1 MKKSSQFCAF
11 IILWLCV
18 SVIVTPVHAFSM
30 TTETANGTAYNSEEN
45 KYSTGQDAAP
55 LKQKIDARDR
65 STIKRSA
72 HSVWYDSDEGTIR
85 PIRSSKPIDV
95 GDRHDSIAGD
105 DKYTAPSWWSAF
117 RDLLGEFLS
126 WIFYSWQIILIVCL
140 VCLLSVVGFLVFK
153 YGLSFQE
160 QFRRMTAMS
169 VKEIE
174 REKVKIQDLPFE
186 VEQTMY
192 GLLAQAERYRM
203 AGDFSKAIIYLF
215 SHALVEMDGARC
227 IRLERGKTNR
237 VYLRELRD
245 RDILSGFTKQLVLA
259 FEYAFFG
266 KHALSKEAFD
276 RIWQQLPAF
285 NAYLKQ
291 ADMKPSDSPSA
302 NVGGFREKD

>member
-1 MKKSSQFCAF
+1 MKESSQFFALV
-11 IILWLCV
+11 IVWLCV
-18 SVIVTPVHAFSM
+18 SVIVTPVQAFSL
-30 TTETANGTAYNSEEN
+30 TTEAENGTAYNSGEN
-45 KYSTGQDAAP
+45 KFSSAQDAAP

-65 STIKRSA
+65 STIKRSV
-72 HSVWYDSDEGTIR
+72 HSVLYDSDEGTIR
-85 PIRSSKPIDV
+85 PIRGSKPIDV

-169 VKEIE
+169 VMEIE

-203 AGDFSKAIIYLF
+203 SGDFSKAIIYLF

-245 RDILSGFTKQLVLA
+245 RDILRGFTSQLVLA

-266 KHALSKEAFD
+266 KHALSKEAFE

-302 NVGGFREKD
+302 NVGGIP

>member
-1 MKKSSQFCAF
+1 MKRSSQFCALV
-11 IILWLCV
+11 IVGLCV
-18 SVIVTPVHAFSM
+18 SVMPTPAQAFSM
-30 TTETANGTAYNSEEN
+30 TTEPENGTAYISGQH
-45 KYSTGQDAAP
+45 KVSTGHVAAP

-65 STIKRSA
+65 STIKRST

-85 PIRSSKPIDV
+85 PIRSNKPIDV

-105 DKYTAPSWWSAF
+105 DKYTAPSWWTAF
-117 RDLLGEFLS
+117 RNLIGEFLS

-140 VCLLSVVGFLVFK
+140 VCLLSVVGFLIFK

-160 QFRRMTAMS
+160 QFRRMTAKS
-169 VKEIE
+169 IKEKE

-215 SHALVEMDGARC
+215 SHALLEMDSARC

-237 VYLRELRD
+237 VYLRELRN
-245 RDILSGFTKQLVLA
+245 RDFLKGFTSQLILA

-266 KHALSKEAFD
+266 KHALSKEAFE

-302 NVGGFREKD
+302 NVRGIS